1 MMRRLGSVTDLAR
14 VAALSCSVFL
24 YAGNGMAEEELKDV
38 RASLTDVEGTSIHAN
53 EEEPRVLHIVPWQ
66 PPTLARRERTPPELS
81 GVETLLRP
89 IDVEAFRT
97 HRRFRQTLDI
107 LNVDR
112 SGPCGVQKDCR

>member
-1 MMRRLGSVTDLAR
+1 MMRRFGGVTGCVR
-14 VAALSCSVFL
+14 TAALSCSMFL
-24 YAGNGMAEEELKDV
+24 YAISSVAEEGLKDV
-38 RASLTDVEGTSIHAN
+38 RDSLTDVEGTSIHAN

-66 PPTLARRERTPPELS
+66 PPTLSRRERAPPELS

-97 HRRFRQTLDI
+97 HRHFRQTLDI

-112 SGPCGVQKDCR
+112 SGP